1 MPAHMP
7 HARLSHQA
15 SRTLVV
21 SILLYSHV
29 SEKLNRATFLT
40 HEGNDSI
47 TIPPFPNAIGVTQLN
62 EGPSTASPQEPSL
75 PLAATLWALVNI
87 AHRELT
93 CLP

>member
-29 SEKLNRATFLT
+29 SAKLNRATFLT
-40 HEGNDSI
+40 RESDDFF
-47 TIPPFPNAIGVTQLN
+47 TIPPFPNAFGVRQFN
-62 EGPSTASPQEPSL
+62 EGPSTASSQEPSL
-75 PLAATLWALVNI
+75 PLAATLWALVNF